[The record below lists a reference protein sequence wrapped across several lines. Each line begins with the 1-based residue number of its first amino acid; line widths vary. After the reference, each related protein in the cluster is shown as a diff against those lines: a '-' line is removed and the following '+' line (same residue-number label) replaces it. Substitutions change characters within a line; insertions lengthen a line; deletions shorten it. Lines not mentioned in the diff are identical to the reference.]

1 MIQIADLLGIGP
13 GVTALVGG
21 GGKTTLMMTLAREL
35 RSRGSVIVTTTTKI
49 LRPEELPVL
58 EDPSPAALTAA
69 LKTGPV
75 CLGSP
80 LPEGKLG
87 PAPIRCA
94 DMAQLADYVLT
105 EADGA
110 KRLPVKAHAE
120 WEPVIPEGTARTVLV
135 VGADCFGKP
144 VGEICHRPERF
155 CALAKAGLQ
164 DPVTPERLAAVI
176 RAEGYGNSIYV
187 NKVETEAALDQAR
200 RLAALVPVPVI
211 AGSLWKG
218 EWECLY

>member
-200 RLAALVPVPVI
+200 QLATLVPIPVI